1 MYRWVRNRHE
11 LALRSR
17 GFMEAPWAGGVVLLA
32 CVAVAMLL
40 ANLPLTKEFYHNFL
54 ETDLSLVV
62 HSPSGAIDWVFP
74 DGMTVEKFVNDCLM
88 VIFFFTVGLEIKRE
102 VVNGQLSSMRKA
114 ILPVVAAAGGMVAP
128 ALIFL
133 LFNHGTLA
141 ANGWGI
147 PTATDIAFAV
157 GILSM
162 LGDRVPVS
170 LKIFLTA
177 LAIADDLGAILV
189 IALFYGGDLQLGLLT
204 IALLVMAGVYAM
216 YRMGEKRMR
225 FYVVPAIAVWGLF
238 YYSGIHATLSG
249 VAMALLIPMEPRYS
263 KEYFVHKMRWL
274 NDHLLAVEDS
284 NGEFPNEEHRFYLRQ
299 MALLGDRSVAMSYRL
314 EHALTPYVTFLI
326 MPIFA
331 LANAGVEITSL
342 EYINIFHFSPE
353 IGSVGMGD
361 FFGLLVG
368 TPLGLFTASWLAVK
382 SKLAVMPEGATW
394 RMLLAVACLGG
405 IGFTMSL
412 FVDSLAYTNAGLVDR
427 GKIAILMGSMA
438 AAVAGSVLILLFAKK
453 QRQ

>member
-204 IALLVMAGVYAM
+204 IALLVMAGVYVM

-249 VAMALLIPMEPRYS
+249 VAMALLIPMEPR
-263 KEYFVHKMRWL
+263 
-274 NDHLLAVEDS
+274 
-284 NGEFPNEEHRFYLRQ
+284 
-299 MALLGDRSVAMSYRL
+299 
-314 EHALTPYVTFLI
+314 
-326 MPIFA
+326 
-331 LANAGVEITSL
+331 
-342 EYINIFHFSPE
+342 
-353 IGSVGMGD
+353 
-361 FFGLLVG
+361 
-368 TPLGLFTASWLAVK
+368 
-382 SKLAVMPEGATW
+382 
-394 RMLLAVACLGG
+394 
-405 IGFTMSL
+405 
-412 FVDSLAYTNAGLVDR
+412 
-427 GKIAILMGSMA
+427 
-438 AAVAGSVLILLFAKK
+438 
-453 QRQ
+453 